1 MTNES
6 SILRGKRYL
15 VIDSFLDEKIANEI
29 EDLCLD
35 YQFPWYFGY
44 AEQKRKDNFS
54 TVDKGDPFGLHNHPL
69 VNDGV
74 QAVHHI
80 VKEREV
86 VSQNFYK
93 EYLSKIL
100 FKMDS
105 QFGVERVPVQRAKC
119 NLQTQLTN
127 NKPTYF
133 NVPHIDIMDRHIS
146 FIYYINDN
154 DGHTI
159 FFTDE
164 SKDKNSP
171 LEIEHRV
178 ESKKNRIVFFDGSI
192 LHTGQNPINSHLR
205 AVINVN
211 IDWI

>member
-1 MTNES
+1 MSKLKNNNFKKTKFQIS
-6 SILRGKRYL
+6 PTIG
-15 VIDSFLDEKIANEI
+15 I
-29 EDLCLD
+29 
-35 YQFPWYFGY
+35 YFG
-44 AEQKRKDNFS
+44 
-54 TVDKGDPFGLHNHPL
+54 T
-69 VNDGV
+69 
-74 QAVHHI
+74 
-80 VKEREV
+80 
-86 VSQNFYK
+86 QNFYK

-164 SKDKNSP
+164 SKDKNLP
-171 LEIEHRV
+171 LEIEHKV

>member
-1 MTNES
+1 MTHES

-15 VIDSFLDEKIANEI
+15 VIDSFLDERVANDMEN
-29 EDLCLD
+29 LCLD
-35 YQFPWYFGY
+35 YHFPWYFSY
-44 AEQKRKDNFS
+44 VTAKREDNFS
-54 TVDKGDPFGLHNHPL
+54 TVPKDDEFGLHNHPL

-74 QAVHHI
+74 MGVHPI
-80 VKEREV
+80 VMERAV

-105 QFGVERVPVQRAKC
+105 QFGVERVQVQRAKC

-133 NVPHIDIMDRHIS
+133 NVPHIDADIRHIS

-171 LEIEHRV
+171 LEIEHKV